1 MPAISAPHLPLPLL
15 RIRDLAIAYNKT
27 AIVHGVNFDLNQGD
41 TLALVGESGCGKST
55 TALAIAGLLPA
66 YAQACG
72 SIQLQ
77 NTELLKLRSAQ
88 LRRIQGKDI
97 GVIFQEPLSSLN
109 PVLTIGAQIIE
120 VLLNHKK
127 VSKQEALLQA
137 HTLLDQVQLP
147 QTRTLINKYP
157 HELSGGQRQ
166 RVMIAIA
173 IACKP
178 RLLIA
183 DEPTTALDVTTQA
196 QVLNLLDE
204 LKKELAMSL
213 LLITHDLGVVSER
226 ANHVAVMRSGE
237 IVEQNQTQ
245 AVFSSPQHAYS
256 RSLLASSLRKDKPL
270 HYKTHRLP
278 EPTTTS
284 QTHAPLFALPSQPR
298 RCVLE
303 VKNLHKSFVRKN
315 ETTPLLAVNNM
326 SFNLYKGETLGLVGQ
341 SGCGKSTLSRLLLRL
356 LSPDSGQV
364 LLDGQDFHQAK
375 GSALKKMRS
384 KIQMIFQDPYGSLN
398 PRHRI
403 GDALDQLLRA
413 HTSLNTQHRRK
424 EIIQTLDAV
433 GLSASALKRYPHEFS
448 GGQRQRIAIARAL
461 LLKPAVIVCDE
472 AVSALDVSIQ
482 AQVLNLLVDL
492 RNEFALSYLFIS
504 HDLSVVRYISD
515 RIMVMNEG
523 QILESNQHDA
533 LWNRPQHAYTKRLI
547 HAIPSWSPAFAL
559 TA

>member
-1 MPAISAPHLPLPLL
+1 MSLLSLPTPLL
-15 RIRDLAIAYNKT
+15 RIQNLAISYNQNS
-27 AIVHGVNFDLNQGD
+27 IVHGVSLELNQGE

-66 YAQACG
+66 YATTSG
-72 SIQLQ
+72 SIQLYE
-77 NTELLKLRSAQ
+77 TDLLQLNSRQ

-109 PVLTIGAQIIE
+109 PVLTIGTQIME

-127 VSKQEALLQA
+127 ISKKDALLQV
-137 HTLLDQVQLP
+137 HRLLDQVQLP
-147 QTRTLINKYP
+147 NAPALIKKHP

-166 RVMIAIA
+166 RVMIAMA
-173 IACKP
+173 IACTP

-196 QVLNLLDE
+196 RILGLLDE
-204 LKKELAMSL
+204 LKKELAMGL

-226 ANHVAVMRSGE
+226 ADKVAVMYEGE
-237 IVEQNQTQ
+237 MVEKNTTQTL
-245 AVFSSPQHAYS
+245 FSAPAHPYS
-256 RSLLASSLRKDKPL
+256 ATLLNATLPKDKPW
-270 HYKTHRLP
+270 HYRTHRLP
-278 EPTTTS
+278 GMGDKVATGTTVK
-284 QTHAPLFALPSQPR
+284 PLTNLKKTQSTL
-298 RCVLE
+298 VLQA
-303 VKNLHKSFVRKN
+303 KSLHKSFTRKN
-315 ETTPLLAVNNM
+315 ENSPLQAVNNV
-326 SFNLYKGETLGLVGQ
+326 SFDLYKGETLGLVGQ

-364 LLDGQDFHQAK
+364 LLEGQDLHQTK
-375 GSALKKMRS
+375 GDALKKMRS

-398 PRHRI
+398 PRHRV
-403 GDALDQLLRA
+403 GDTLNQLLRT
-413 HTSLNTQHRRK
+413 HTSMNAQRRQQ
-424 EIIQTLDAV
+424 EILRALDAV
-433 GLSASALKRYPHEFS
+433 GLSANALKRYAHEFS

-492 RNEFALSYLFIS
+492 RNEFSLSYLFIS

-523 QILESNQHDA
+523 QILESEHHEV
-533 LWNRPQHAYTKRLI
+533 LWNKPKHAYTQRLI
-547 HAIPSWSPAFAL
+547 HAIPNWSSALALPA
-559 TA
+559 

>member
-1 MPAISAPHLPLPLL
+1 MLPIPTPLL
-15 RIRDLAIAYNKT
+15 RIRNLTISYNKT
-27 AIVHGVNFDLNQGD
+27 SIVHGIDLDLNQGD
-41 TLALVGESGCGKST
+41 SLALVGESGCGKST

-66 YAQACG
+66 YAKTSG

-77 NTELLKLRSAQ
+77 ETDLLQLNPRQLRS
-88 LRRIQGKDI
+88 IQGKDI

-109 PVLTIGAQIIE
+109 PVLTIGTQIME
-120 VLLNHKK
+120 VLHNHKK
-127 VSKQEALLQA
+127 ISKKEALQQ
-137 HTLLDQVQLP
+137 TYLLLEQVQLP
-147 QTRTLINKYP
+147 QAPSLITKYP

-166 RVMIAIA
+166 RVMIAMA

-196 QVLNLLDE
+196 QVLSLLDE

-213 LLITHDLGVVSER
+213 LLITHDLGVVNER
-226 ANHVAVMRSGE
+226 ADNVAVMYQGE
-237 IVEQNQTQ
+237 IVEKNNTHTL
-245 AVFSSPQHAYS
+245 FSTPQHPYS
-256 RSLLASSLRKDKPL
+256 RSLLGSSLRNDKPL

-278 EPTTTS
+278 ESNSKNKIQAFVTR
-284 QTHAPLFALPSQPR
+284 PLQSNRILQVQS
-298 RCVLE
+298 
-303 VKNLHKSFVRKN
+303 LHKSFIRKN
-315 ETTPLLAVNNM
+315 DKTPLLAVNNV
-326 SFNLYKGETLGLVGQ
+326 SFDLYKGETLGLVGQ

-364 LLDGQDFHQAK
+364 LLEGQDLHKANSK
-375 GSALKKMRS
+375 VLKKMRA
-384 KIQMIFQDPYGSLN
+384 KIQMVFQDPYGSLN

-403 GDALDQLLRA
+403 GDTLDQLLRT
-413 HTSLNTQHRRK
+413 HTTHNAQHRHK
-424 EIIQTLDAV
+424 EIVRTLDAV
-433 GLSASALKRYPHEFS
+433 GLSASALNRYAHEFS

-461 LLKPAVIVCDE
+461 LLKPAIIVCDE

-492 RNEFALSYLFIS
+492 RNEFSLSYLFIS

-523 QILESNQHDA
+523 QILESNQHDV
-533 LWNRPQHAYTKRLI
+533 LWNKPKHAYTQRLI
-547 HAIPSWSPAFAL
+547 RAIPNWSSALALPA
-559 TA
+559 